1 MLAGFPFSFQLDF
14 SAGLPTGA
22 VTYSVLG
29 NTNAPLGGFSNLT
42 VTPPLGALSLLIVV
56 PGTANTCALPLFE
69 NRTVVWS
76 YLSNHGIVQGSE
88 RYRVEKPLPFV
99 VSADGVRAKLG
110 IEDHELA
117 DRDID
122 LVLAYAKLASKYDD
136 GVLDSYATGG
146 DLRSL
151 LVINAIEALAA
162 LDVLPSL
169 QLAVAKAEDSGTN
182 KYQRFTSIDWDA
194 LAAGL
199 AQHVMAV
206 DEIVGVSDDD
216 VAGITLMYKAGRTN
230 DPFTGSEYATTS

>member
-29 NTNAPLGGFSNLT
+29 NTNSPLSGFSNLT
-42 VTPPLGALSLLIVV
+42 VTPPAGALSLLIVV
-56 PGTANTCALPLFE
+56 PGTANTCDLPLFE

-76 YLSNHGIVQGSE
+76 YLAPTGIVQGST

-99 VSADGVRAKLG
+99 VTADGVRAKLG
-110 IEDHELA
+110 VEDYELE

-122 LVLAYAKLASKYDD
+122 LVLAYAKLADKYEV
-136 GVLDSYATGG
+136 GVLDSYAAGG

-151 LVINAIEALAA
+151 LVINAIEAMAA

-182 KYQRFTSIDWDA
+182 KYQRFASIDWVA
-194 LAAGL
+194 LATGL
-199 AQHVMAV
+199 SQHVMAV
-206 DEIVGVSDDD
+206 DELVGVADED
-216 VAGITLMYKAGRTN
+216 VAGITLMYKAGRSN
-230 DPFTGSEYATTS
+230 DPFTGSEYVTTS